1 MATRTAAIEQAHH
14 PLDQGEL
21 GLAAVPGEAAP
32 YPLLA
37 AEQGVEVAAWPSTDP
52 AEQLGIE
59 VVGSHLEG
67 LQALAAAAGQGGE
80 AQAEQGFAAAAA
92 GRCDEA
98 GHGELERR
106 AT

>member
-1 MATRTAAIEQAHH
+1 MATWTAAIEQAHH
-14 PLDQGEL
+14 PLDQGQL
-21 GLAAVPGEAAP
+21 GLAAVPREAAP
-32 YPLLA
+32 HPFLA
-37 AEQGVEVAAWPSTDP
+37 AEQGVEVAAWPSTHP

-67 LQALAAAAGQGGE
+67 LQALAAAASQGGE

-92 GRCDEA
+92 GRCDKA

-106 AT
+106 AI

>member
-21 GLAAVPGEAAP
+21 GLAAVPRETAP

-37 AEQGVEVAAWPSTDP
+37 AEQGVEVAAWPSTHP

-59 VVGSHLEG
+59 VVGSNFEG
-67 LQALAAAAGQGGE
+67 LQVLAAAAGQGCE

-92 GRCDEA
+92 RRCNQA
-98 GHGELERR
+98 GHEELERR